1 MHLSKD
7 LKLLDD
13 GLNTVKYQVLR
24 YEKKPLYTRILVK
37 LPAMSEMPE
46 RFKALYLGG
55 INKLTLY

>member
-24 YEKKPLYTRILVK
+24 YEEKPLYTRILVK
-37 LPAMSEMPE
+37 LPAVNEMPE
-46 RFKALYLGG
+46 KFKALYLGG
-55 INKLTLY
+55 NNKLTLY